1 MKIKTTGP
9 VELDGKKVKVG
20 TTLNVSETTAEQLV
34 GAGAAELV
42 GAKSA
47 DGAAAGDDKEP
58 D

>member
-9 VELDGKKVKVG
+9 VELDGKKVRVG
-20 TTLNVSETTAEQLV
+20 TTLNVSETTADQLV

-42 GAKSA
+42 TAKGADA
-47 DGAAAGDDKEP
+47 AAAGDDKEA